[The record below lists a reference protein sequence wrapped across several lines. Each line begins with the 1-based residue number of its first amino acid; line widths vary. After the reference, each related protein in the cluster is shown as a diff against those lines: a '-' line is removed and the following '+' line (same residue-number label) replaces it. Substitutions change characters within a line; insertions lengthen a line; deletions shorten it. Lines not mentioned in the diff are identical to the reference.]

1 MLPNTWQPIHILV
14 LKSEIWEILHITLL
28 FLLLR
33 FVNKWVVSLTPAPF
47 FFSRIFISPP
57 PFYFLLILESHLI
70 ALLMARLLYL
80 KYSPI
85 LDDWSQ
91 GYSKY

>member
-47 FFSRIFISPP
+47 FFLEFLSPLPHFIS
-57 PFYFLLILESHLI
+57 Y
-70 ALLMARLLYL
+70 
-80 KYSPI
+80 
-85 LDDWSQ
+85 
-91 GYSKY
+91 